1 MAAVKKSTAKAT
13 KTVKKQAVVA
23 DEKEKVSATGT
34 PEKDKPKKSTL
45 KKTDTEEPVTK
56 KTTAKKPE
64 TKETV
69 AKKSVTKKT
78 TTKKTA
84 TKKTAA
90 KKTISKK
97 LPKAETENTSDAN
110 KVPIAITTVRKSKAK
125 TGRKKAPKKKAA
137 TQQKVA
143 PVQLAELPPSLGA
156 YLTKDELAQLISSS
170 SRTVERL
177 VADGTI
183 TQIKNGRDVKF
194 ETVAVIKQYIQ
205 HLTDKANGKKEK
217 DATKELTVQKLK
229 AEIALKES
237 QGELHRLRTDI
248 ASGKYIP
255 LEEIKIEY
263 SRMMVQLRNYIL
275 GIPNRITGRLSGRL
289 KPMEVREVEKE
300 VQEITTTMLRGFV
313 QSAEVEDDPD
323 EIPIPKGR
331 TLNEKKSA
339 ENKI

>member
-13 KTVKKQAVVA
+13 KTVKKQAVAA

-34 PEKDKPKKSTL
+34 PEKDKPKKSML

-56 KTTAKKPE
+56 KTAAKKPE

-69 AKKSVTKKT
+69 AKKTVTKKT
-78 TTKKTA
+78 T

-110 KVPIAITTVRKSKAK
+110 KVPIATTTVRKSKAK

-289 KPMEVREVEKE
+289 KPVEVREVEKE

>member
-13 KTVKKQAVVA
+13 KTVKKQAVAA

-56 KTTAKKPE
+56 KTAAKKPE

-69 AKKSVTKKT
+69 AKKTVTKKT
-78 TTKKTA
+78 T

-110 KVPIAITTVRKSKAK
+110 KDPIATTTVRKSKAK

-289 KPMEVREVEKE
+289 KPVEVREVEKE

-339 ENKI
+339 GNKI

>member
-1 MAAVKKSTAKAT
+1 MATVKKSTAKAT
-13 KTVKKQAVVA
+13 KPAKKQAVA
-23 DEKEKVSATGT
+23 KTGKAKVSATGT
-34 PEKDKPKKSTL
+34 PEKEEPKKAA
-45 KKTDTEEPVTK
+45 PK
-56 KTTAKKPE
+56 KTTAKK
-64 TKETV
+64 T
-69 AKKSVTKKT
+69 
-78 TTKKTA
+78 
-84 TKKTAA
+84 
-90 KKTISKK
+90 
-97 LPKAETENTSDAN
+97 PKAEAENTSDAN
-110 KVPIAITTVRKSKAK
+110 KVPIAAATVHEAKARASK
-125 TGRKKAPKKKAA
+125 KKAPKKA
-137 TQQKVA
+137 TSKKSKVA
-143 PVQLAELPPSLGA
+143 PVQLSEKPPKLGE
-156 YLTKDELAQLISSS
+156 YLTKDELAQLIGSS

-183 TQIKNGRDVKF
+183 TQIKKGRAVKF

-289 KPMEVREVEKE
+289 KPVEVREVEKE

-313 QSAEVEDDPD
+313 QSAEVENDPD

-331 TLNEKKSA
+331 TLNEKKSTEGKKSA
-339 ENKI
+339 ENKV

>member
-13 KTVKKQAVVA
+13 KTVKKQAVAA

-56 KTTAKKPE
+56 KTAAKKPE

-69 AKKSVTKKT
+69 AKKTVTKKT
-78 TTKKTA
+78 T

-110 KVPIAITTVRKSKAK
+110 KVPIATTTVRKSKAK

-156 YLTKDELAQLISSS
+156 YLTKDELARLISSS

-289 KPMEVREVEKE
+289 KPVEVREVEKE